1 MTKIVLVEKS
11 GELKMTNVKEL
22 TKDNLYKK
30 CGFKVQNGF
39 EMRHRW
45 TVDMKQTKYNVEV
58 WSKKEGKAGSENKYD
73 LPPPVDKELYFGT
86 MAIVGY
92 DIFHNFVDL
101 DVELWN
107 KIYEHLF
114 GGFEDLD
121 KEEEKSEDELEK
133 IPDNKKTK
141 SGYLKDGFVV
151 EDGDDGEEQEE
162 EDGED
167 GEEDG
172 DDDGDDEEDG
182 DDDGDDEEDDDDG
195 VSKKRNKKLEDEN
208 SYSSS
213 ELEEE
218 EYVYTSDEDE

>member
-45 TVDMKQTKYNVEV
+45 TVDMKQAKYNVEV
-58 WSKKEGKAGSENKYD
+58 WCKKEGKAGSENKYD

-92 DIFHNFVDL
+92 DMADNFVDL

-133 IPDNKKTK
+133 IPDKKKTK

-151 EDGDDGEEQEE
+151 EDGDDDDDD
-162 EDGED
+162 DGED
-167 GEEDG
+167 EEDG
-172 DDDGDDEEDG
+172 DEDGDEEDDDEDEEDG
-182 DDDGDDEEDDDDG
+182 DDGDNDEA
-195 VSKKRNKKLEDEN
+195 VRKKRSKKLEEED